1 MATVT
6 SLRRIA
12 RLAHKM
18 ERDLKSGGLA
28 YPWKSLFRTNAMLIR
43 LVAHL
48 AEHLAST
55 AEATES
61 SQAKGRVPLPRRAR
75 FTADVEK

>member
-1 MATVT
+1 MATAP

-18 ERDLKSGGLA
+18 ERDLKAGGLA

-48 AEHLAST
+48 AEHLATS
-55 AEATES
+55 AEDQES
-61 SQAKGRVPLPRRAR
+61 KARRPRPRRER
-75 FTADVEK
+75 FSVEAEKA

>member
-1 MATVT
+1 VASTS

-18 ERDLKSGGLA
+18 ERDLKTGGLA
-28 YPWKSLFRTNAMLIR
+28 YPWRSLFRTNAMLIR

-48 AEHLAST
+48 AEHMASSAEDAESRVRLA
-55 AEATES
+55 
-61 SQAKGRVPLPRRAR
+61 RPRRER
-75 FTADVEK
+75 FTAEVEK

>member
-1 MATVT
+1 LATAT

-18 ERDLKSGGLA
+18 ERDLKTGGLA

-48 AEHLAST
+48 AEHLATS
-55 AEATES
+55 AEDAES
-61 SQAKGRVPLPRRAR
+61 RARSPRPRRER
-75 FTADVEK
+75 FPVEADKA

>member
-1 MATVT
+1 
-6 SLRRIA
+6 
-12 RLAHKM
+12 M

-48 AEHLAST
+48 AEHMARS
-55 AEATES
+55 AEDAEDAET
-61 SQAKGRVPLPRRAR
+61 RAR
-75 FTADVEK
+75 APRQRRQRFAVEAEKE

>member
-1 MATVT
+1 LATAT

-18 ERDLKSGGLA
+18 ERDLKTGGLA

-48 AEHLAST
+48 AEHLATS
-55 AEATES
+55 AEDAES
-61 SQAKGRVPLPRRAR
+61 RARGPRPRRER
-75 FTADVEK
+75 FPVEADKA

>member
-1 MATVT
+1 VASAP

-55 AEATES
+55 AESEERAAART
-61 SQAKGRVPLPRRAR
+61 RRPRRER
-75 FTADVEK
+75 FAVEADGR